1 METYSFSHVPS
12 TSVSRT
18 SSVSRPRSK
27 SSSKHKFKKNDKVYI
42 DEVGDAYIKNYDYET
57 NTYTIMDDDN
67 DIEISGIKEDIKN
80 LSTISRPVS
89 SVSRT
94 TPPVSRTTTRLAVSR
109 TAISGK
115 SIGIDPIDKDE
126 ISLQDWLSR
135 DNDNI
140 VIIDLNDN
148 LICLKKSYFIQ
159 SQVADIYVNC
169 VITNNQLMY
178 QETYNSTEFRN
189 IGYYFGEKY
198 LCEEDNMY
206 LFFNT
211 KSKINIFRLK
221 DREITI
227 DAINKESLLL
237 TNIELFEEHHSNFKF
252 NNIEVYFSE
261 LLEKALYNYS
271 YQWDGTINRYLLE
284 GDSTFDSDW
293 FNANYTKFGST
304 KIEAIENV
312 KSKIK
317 DIDEC
322 FMNYAPRNEKD
333 LILYRGMKSEYDI
346 VINETIEL
354 LNFTSTSKD
363 KDEAFK
369 FSHSTDDCCL
379 YEFTLEKG
387 IPYIDMISSSYYG
400 ATESEILLPRNL
412 LMTYTG
418 IANYKIGGKTVEKM
432 NIRMKYPDQF
442 KIFKDCRSYSI
453 VDIVPY
459 KELKIEKRICEIGY
473 MLDKNNKCTDIKQ
486 VSREINDIID
496 EIQNTKF
503 NFVHIEKICDIVYDS
518 YDIIAKYEK
527 NKNYV
532 THFFS
537 NIKDYMDKYLKLG
550 WKNYD
555 FHYSRIFENFEMV
568 NIKHF
573 ITLAKKITNWP
584 AWLIEPITQE
594 QASELN
600 KCIGGENYFNIDK
613 YGVLKDFINYIN
625 FQSSKTLDPIWL
637 YSLKKGTIVDVL
649 DSDNI
654 WKEAIFLEKSGMEYK
669 SKLLYRDKII
679 LSNRT
684 TILKHHSMVIPSWRF
699 FKVNDK
705 VELKYNDEWIIA
717 TVKFVN
723 YKEKKML
730 LVFTYNGDDIERV
743 VKFDDVKIQ
752 PIGTHTSFVE
762 NDVSSIK
769 LLSQNYTP
777 KLLSKVKRSSP
788 KRSSVKLKR
797 CPKGLVRN
805 KITGICEPKKISTK
819 KRCPNGFKMN
829 KITGICEPK

>member
-1 METYSFSHVPS
+1 METIETPML
-12 TSVSRT
+12 TSSRPVSRTTSRPVSRT
-18 SSVSRPRSK
+18 SSISRSR
-27 SSSKHKFKKNDKVYI
+27 
-42 DEVGDAYIKNYDYET
+42 T
-57 NTYTIMDDDN
+57 T
-67 DIEISGIKEDIKN
+67 
-80 LSTISRPVS
+80 SRPVS
-89 SVSRT
+89 RSTTSSR
-94 TPPVSRTTTRLAVSR
+94 PVSRTTSRPVSR
-109 TAISGK
+109 TAHTMISGK

-159 SQVADIYVNC
+159 SQISDIYVNC

-178 QETYNSTEFRN
+178 QETYNSDEFRN

-198 LCEEDNMY
+198 LFEEKDMFI
-206 LFFNT
+206 FFNT

-221 DREITI
+221 DTENTI

-271 YQWDGTINRYLLE
+271 YQWDGTINRYLME
-284 GDSTFDSDW
+284 GDSTFDSNW
-293 FNANYTKFGST
+293 FKANYTRFGST

-333 LILYRGMKSEYDI
+333 NLILYRGMKSEYDI

-379 YEFTLEKG
+379 YEFTVEKG

-400 ATESEILLPRNL
+400 GTEFEILLPRNL

-486 VSREINDIID
+486 ISREINDIID
-496 EIQNTKF
+496 EIQNAKF

-555 FHYSRIFENFEMV
+555 YHYSRIFENFEMV
-568 NIKHF
+568 NIKRF
-573 ITLAKKITNWP
+573 IALAEKITNWP
-584 AWLIEPITQE
+584 AWLIEPINKE
-594 QASELN
+594 QTSELN

-654 WKEAIFLEKSGMEYK
+654 WKKAIFLEKSGMEYK
-669 SKLLYRDKII
+669 SKLLYGKII
-679 LSNRT
+679 LSDRT
-684 TILKHHSMVIPSWRF
+684 TILKHHSMVIPWRF

-730 LVFTYNGDDIERV
+730 LVFTYNGDDIERL

-752 PIGTHTSFVE
+752 RIGTHTSFVE
-762 NDVSSIK
+762 NDVSSVK

-777 KLLSKVKRSSP
+777 KLLSKIKRSSP
-788 KRSSVKLKR
+788 KRSSIKRSSVKLKR
-797 CPKGLVRN
+797 CPNGFKRN
-805 KITGICEPKKISTK
+805 KKTGICEPK
-819 KRCPNGFKMN
+819 
-829 KITGICEPK
+829 

>member
-1 METYSFSHVPS
+1 METETLMLS
-12 TSVSRT
+12 TSRPVSRT
-18 SSVSRPRSK
+18 
-27 SSSKHKFKKNDKVYI
+27 
-42 DEVGDAYIKNYDYET
+42 
-57 NTYTIMDDDN
+57 NT
-67 DIEISGIKEDIKN
+67 
-80 LSTISRPVS
+80 SRPVS
-89 SVSRT
+89 SSRTITSRSVSRT
-94 TPPVSRTTTRLAVSR
+94 TSM
-109 TAISGK
+109 ISGK

-159 SQVADIYVNC
+159 SQVSDIYVNC

-178 QETYNSTEFRN
+178 QETYNSDEFRN

-198 LCEEDNMY
+198 LCEEKDMFI
-206 LFFNT
+206 FFNT
-211 KSKINIFRLK
+211 KVNINIFRLK
-221 DREITI
+221 DVEITI

-237 TNIELFEEHHSNFKF
+237 TNIELFKEHHSNFKF

-261 LLEKALYNYS
+261 LLKKSLYNYS
-271 YQWDGTINRYLLE
+271 YQWDGTINRYLME

-293 FNANYTKFGST
+293 FKANYTRFGPT

-333 LILYRGMKSEYDI
+333 VILYRGMKSDYKVDM
-346 VINETIEL
+346 VIYETIEL

-363 KDEAFK
+363 KDVAFK
-369 FSHSTDDCCL
+369 FSHDIYDCCL
-379 YEFTLEKG
+379 YEFNVEKG

-400 ATESEILLPRNL
+400 ATEFEILLPRNL

-418 IANYKIGGKTVEKM
+418 IATYKISGKTVKKM
-432 NIRMKYPDQF
+432 NIKMKYPDQF

-459 KELKIEKRICEIGY
+459 KELKIEKRICEVGY

-486 VSREINDIID
+486 VSREINNIID

-503 NFVHIEKICDIVYDS
+503 NFVHIEKICDIVYNS

-550 WKNYD
+550 WRNYD
-555 FHYSRIFENFEMV
+555 YHYSRIFENFEMV
-568 NIKHF
+568 NIKRF
-573 ITLAKKITNWP
+573 ITLVEKITNWP
-584 AWLIEPITQE
+584 AWSKESITQE

-600 KCIGGENYFNIDK
+600 NCIGGENYFNIDK

-625 FQSSKTLDPIWL
+625 FQSKKTFDNIFFIDFIWL

-649 DSDNI
+649 DQDDNI
-654 WKEAIFLEKSGMEYK
+654 WKEAIFEEKIDLTYK
-669 SKLLYRDKII
+669 SKLLYEYKTI
-679 LSNRT
+679 LSEQSL
-684 TILKHHSMVIPSWRF
+684 ILKHYSMVIPWRF

-705 VELKYNDEWIIA
+705 VELQYYDKWIIA

-723 YKEKKML
+723 YKEHKML
-730 LVFTYNGDDIERV
+730 LVFTYNGDDIERL

-752 PIGTHTSFVE
+752 RIGTHTSFVE
-762 NDVSSIK
+762 NDISSIK

-777 KLLSKVKRSSP
+777 QLLSKIKRSSP
-788 KRSSVKLKR
+788 KRSSPRSFMKLKR

-805 KITGICEPKKISTK
+805 KITGICEPKKISK
-819 KRCPNGFKMN
+819 KRCPNGTVKN
-829 KITGICEPK
+829 KITGICEPKK